1 MGEGEPQPLTGE
13 YPEPN
18 ASAPLDSPVHNC
30 FSHLKATVHPCAI
43 KDGNDDDEESHM
55 GQTYIQST
63 IYDRPSEV
71 PLEEPLPFFL
81 LHKMAGRHWLPGRID
96 SAGKVS
102 TFKMV
107 ASAKYAAHT
116 CAQNTK

>member
-18 ASAPLDSPVHNC
+18 ASAPLDTPVHNC

-55 GQTYIQST
+55 GQTKLGSLG
-63 IYDRPSEV
+63 RAPS
-71 PLEEPLPFFL
+71 L
-81 LHKMAGRHWLPGRID
+81 LSFAQDGRHTLTAR
-96 SAGKVS
+96 
-102 TFKMV
+102 
-107 ASAKYAAHT
+107 
-116 CAQNTK
+116 QN